1 MCRAYINPFIT
12 FTDHKHWRCN
22 FCYRNNIGKREREGE
37 TERERERG
45 EGREGARLHVL
56 VYYLILFIQFLII
69 MIIIL
74 KLVSPVTTPSIK
86 SFVTRQSNT
95 LRLQNTW

>member
-22 FCYRNNIGKREREGE
+22 FCYRNNVGKKERERQRE
-37 TERERERG
+37 TERRG
-45 EGREGARLHVL
+45 GGREGARLHVHI
-56 VYYLILFIQFLII
+56 YYLILFIQFLII

-86 SFVTRQSNT
+86 SFVTHQSNT
-95 LRLQNTW
+95 LRLRNTW